1 LTSIHIYDKMF
12 VVSKYCIGGDIVD
25 NEVDMRR
32 FTLRMTATK
41 LRKLKIIAANED
53 TNINAILN
61 NLIDEYLSKKAIE
74 A

>member
-1 LTSIHIYDKMF
+1 MF
-12 VVSKYCIGGDIVD
+12 VVDKYCIGVDIMD

-32 FTLRMTATK
+32 FTLRMTAEK

-61 NLIDEYLSKKAIE
+61 TLIDDYLERKVVKA
-74 A
+74 